1 VFERYTESAKRATFF
16 GRYEASQYGSSEIK
30 TEHLLLGPLRGDRRL
45 ARRVLG
51 SGGPIKRFTSS
62 ASSIQSIRR
71 NISVVGRK
79 IPTSEDLPLS
89 NESQRVLAYAAEE
102 ADRLADRHI
111 GSEHL
116 LLGLLK
122 ENHSLAAQLLSG
134 EGVTLVRA
142 REKIRK

>member
-1 VFERYTESAKRATFF
+1 
-16 GRYEASQYGSSEIK
+16 
-30 TEHLLLGPLRGDRRL
+30 
-45 ARRVLG
+45 
-51 SGGPIKRFTSS
+51 
-62 ASSIQSIRR
+62 
-71 NISVVGRK
+71 
-79 IPTSEDLPLS
+79 
-89 NESQRVLAYAAEE
+89 VLAYAAEE
-102 ADRLADRHI
+102 ADRLAARHI

>member
-1 VFERYTESAKRATFF
+1 MFERYTESAKRATFF

-89 NESQRVLAYAAEE
+89 NESQRVLAFAAEE
-102 ADRLADRHI
+102 ADRHI